1 MRKLLCVLA
10 LSLAAPM
17 LAGTAFGLDRHNVV
31 VPQDDKA
38 FTVDKT
44 SIVRLTA
51 SGISGSTIEAE
62 VVSGPAKIATVN
74 ELFPRKGGEAVLGKV
89 TKEFDLKSRG
99 TGKVKVKV
107 TVTPPQKDSTPKV
120 TTYEYEVK

>member
-1 MRKLLCVLA
+1 M
-10 LSLAAPM
+10 
-17 LAGTAFGLDRHNVV
+17 V

-38 FTVDKT
+38 FSVDKS

-62 VVSGPAKIATVN
+62 VVSGPAKIDRVN

-89 TKEFDLKSRG
+89 TKEFDLKSSG

-120 TTYEYEVK
+120 TTYEYEVVK